1 MSPSSVRVGL
11 LLLLGACGKDSAPE
25 PPAATPALQPV
36 AAAPSQV
43 VEIYVDDKVAARVAL
58 ATVVQWPRLDT
69 LVPVQARR
77 LGTWDNVSVQG
88 RGAQPTE
95 LHRIADQHPDLVPAL
110 YPLDDHTAA
119 FGLFDPVEL
128 AKHGKAQIHEDG
140 VSQIHIKLAQG
151 SGRGEHEQGE
161 GGGTDPSQLSVSIV
175 TSAGKF
181 QLDGKTLLAI
191 PRVPL
196 PGETGDGRGWA
207 LATLL
212 EAAKVTKFERLVL
225 SDAAGLNLTLDKK
238 DFDPQSS
245 IPYVKL
251 NRQGA
256 LRFNLFKKVGT
267 GWQRSGDLRGLVSIQ
282 VAK

>member
-1 MSPSSVRVGL
+1 VL
-11 LLLLGACGKDSAPE
+11 AACGKDSAPS
-25 PPAATPALQPV
+25 PGQTATQPQPE
-36 AAAPSQV
+36 AAAPAPAPAGV
-43 VEIYVDDKVAARVAL
+43 VEIYIDDKVAARVAL
-58 ATVVQWPRLDT
+58 ATIAQWPRVDT

-77 LGTWDNVSVQG
+77 LGTWDDVSVQG
-88 RGAQPTE
+88 RGAKPTE

-110 YPLDDHTAA
+110 YPVDDHTAA

-128 AKHGKAQIHEDG
+128 AKHGKAQVHEDG
-140 VSQIHIKLAQG
+140 ISQIRIKLAQA

-161 GGGTDPSQLSVSIV
+161 GGGADPSQLVLSIV
-175 TSAGKF
+175 TPAGKS
-181 QLDGKTLLAI
+181 QLDGKTVLAI
-191 PRVPL
+191 PRIPQ

-212 EAAKVTKFERLVL
+212 DAAKVTKFERLVL
-225 SDAAGLNLTLDKK
+225 SDAGGLNLTLEKK
-238 DFDPQSS
+238 DFDPQTS

-282 VAK
+282 VVK